1 MSEVAYRNAKD
12 LTGVSMAEVPTL
24 RSSDTWLPQHRV
36 MSSSQ
41 PIRAL
46 ALSCHP
52 IPSVAV
58 TAISAGLVALADL
71 PIGRGALV
79 TGAVFTGQLSIGWS
93 NDYLD
98 AERDRAVLR
107 SDKPVA
113 TGAMEPRVA
122 GIAAVVALVLTLAL
136 SAALGWPGG
145 AAALA
150 TVLCAWAYN
159 LGLKATALS
168 WLPYAIAFG
177 MLPAVATLSASP
189 PRWPA
194 AWALTAGGLLGVAA
208 HLANVLPDLGDD
220 VATGIRG
227 LPHRIGARATALTA
241 VAILL
246 TAAAVILFGPVGQPG
261 PWRWA
266 GFTAAVLVAGAAART
281 AYGDPSSRRFFRAII
296 LIAALDL
303 VSFAFSGIRL

>member
-1 MSEVAYRNAKD
+1 
-12 LTGVSMAEVPTL
+12 
-24 RSSDTWLPQHRV
+24 

-41 PIRAL
+41 LIRAL
-46 ALSCHP
+46 ALACHP

-58 TAISAGLVALADL
+58 TAISAGLAALAHL
-71 PIGRGALV
+71 SPGRGAVV
-79 TGAVFTGQLSIGWS
+79 TAAVFTGQLSIGWS

-98 AERDRAVLR
+98 AERDRAMLR

-113 TGAMEPRVA
+113 TGAVQPRVA
-122 GIAAVVALVLTLAL
+122 GIAAVVALLVAL
-136 SAALGWPGG
+136 GVSVALGWPGG

-150 TVLCAWAYN
+150 VVVCGWAYN
-159 LGLKATALS
+159 LGLKATVLS

-189 PRWPA
+189 ARWPA
-194 AWALTAGGLLGVAA
+194 AWSLIAGALLGVAG

-227 LPHRIGARATALTA
+227 LPHRIGAKATALTA
-241 VAILL
+241 TAILL
-246 TAAAVILFGPVGQPG
+246 IASAVILLGPVGQPG
-261 PWRWA
+261 LWRWA
-266 GFTAAVLVAGAAART
+266 GFAASVLVAGAAARL
-281 AYGDPSSRRFFRAII
+281 AFADPSSRRFFRAII

-303 VSFAFSGIRL
+303 VSFALSGVRL

>member
-1 MSEVAYRNAKD
+1 MSA
-12 LTGVSMAEVPTL
+12 
-24 RSSDTWLPQHRV
+24 
-36 MSSSQ
+36 SQ
-41 PIRAL
+41 LIRAL
-46 ALSCHP
+46 VLSCHP

-71 PIGRGALV
+71 TLGRGALV
-79 TGAVFTGQLSIGWS
+79 TVAVFTGQLAIGWS

-113 TGAMEPRVA
+113 NGAMKPRVA
-122 GIAAVVALVLTLAL
+122 GIAAVAALIVTFAL
-136 SAALGWPGG
+136 SAAVGWPGG

-150 TVLCAWAYN
+150 IVLCGWVYN
-159 LGLKATALS
+159 LGLKATVLS

-194 AWALTAGGLLGVAA
+194 PWALSAGGLLGVAA

-220 VATGIRG
+220 VATGVRG
-227 LPHRIGARATALTA
+227 LPHRIGARATALA
-241 VAILL
+241 AAALLL
-246 TAAAVILFGPVGQPG
+246 TASAVILFGPVGQPG

-266 GFTAAVLVAGAAART
+266 GFAAAVLVAGAAVRLAF
-281 AYGDPSSRRFFRAII
+281 GDPSSRGFFLAII
-296 LIAALDL
+296 LIAGLDV

>member
-1 MSEVAYRNAKD
+1 
-12 LTGVSMAEVPTL
+12 
-24 RSSDTWLPQHRV
+24 

-41 PIRAL
+41 LIRAL

-58 TAISAGLVALADL
+58 TAISAGLVGLADL
-71 PIGRGALV
+71 PMGRGALV
-79 TGAVFTGQLSIGWS
+79 MGAVLTGQLAIGWS

-98 AERDRAVLR
+98 AERDRAVHR

-122 GIAAVVALVLTLAL
+122 GIAAVVALIVTFAL
-136 SAALGWPGG
+136 SVALGWPGG

-150 TVLCAWAYN
+150 IVVCGWVYN
-159 LGLKATALS
+159 LGLKATVLS
-168 WLPYAIAFG
+168 WLPYAAAFG

-194 AWALTAGGLLGVAA
+194 AWALIGGGLLGVAA

-220 VATGIRG
+220 VATGVRG

-241 VAILL
+241 TVILL
-246 TAAAVILFGPVGQPG
+246 IASAVILFGPVGQPG

-266 GFTAAVLVAGAAART
+266 GFAAAVVVAGAAARL
-281 AYGDPSSRRFFRAII
+281 AFGDPSSRRFFLAVI

-303 VSFAFSGIRL
+303 VAFAFSGIRL